1 MSYDDDDTPIY
12 DTEAAL
18 IAGQN
23 LGDAKI
29 INGHPYAIVPKG
41 SDFRDLEELL
51 DAPLRRKGNTSLR
64 DPESFCRFVKEEM
77 TAETRVY
84 GNLKEGRFRAVF
96 NDNRGHGVIEG
107 QAIAGWRD
115 YTASYACPTSAEWA
129 TWKSKDGN
137 QMTQV
142 QFAQFIE
149 NNLPDIAQPPAAEML
164 EVSRTLEAKK
174 KVNFAQGIRL
184 SNGQNELTYE
194 EQVEGTAGKGKFKIP
209 EEFTIGIPV
218 LEGGPRYAVQCRLRY
233 RISDQGGL
241 TMWYEIVR
249 PHKIM
254 EDAISEVWNKIEQ
267 ETGKTIFNGD
277 PA

>member
-1 MSYDDDDTPIY
+1 MAYDDDDTPIH

-29 INGHPYAIVPKG
+29 INGHPYAIVPEG
-41 SDFRDLEELL
+41 SAFRDLEDML

-64 DPESFCRFVKEEM
+64 DADSFCRYIREE
-77 TAETRVY
+77 TNAQTRIY

-96 NDNRGHGVIEG
+96 NDHNSGNFERP
-107 QAIAGWRD
+107 IAGWRD
-115 YTASYACPTSAEWA
+115 YTATYICPQSTEWA
-129 TWKSKDGN
+129 TWKAKSGS

-149 NNLPDIAQPPAAEML
+149 DNLPDIAQPPAAEML

-194 EQVEGTAGKGKFKIP
+194 EQIEGTAGKGKFKIP

-218 LEGGPRYAVQCRLRY
+218 LEGGLRYAVQCRLRY
-233 RISDQGGL
+233 RIGDGGQL
-241 TMWYEIVR
+241 TMWYEIIR
-249 PHKIM
+249 AHKIM
-254 EDAISEVWNKIEQ
+254 EDAIDAVWKDIESN
-267 ETGKTIFNGD
+267 TGMKIFNGD

>member
-1 MSYDDDDTPIY
+1 MSYEDDDTIIH

-23 LGDAKI
+23 LGDAKV

-41 SDFRDLEELL
+41 SDLRDLEYVLE
-51 DAPLRRKGNTSLR
+51 APRRRQGNTSLR
-64 DPESFCRFVKEEM
+64 DPESFSRFVREEK
-77 TAETRVY
+77 TVETRVY

-96 NDNRGHGVIEG
+96 NDHCGDKMERPV
-107 QAIAGWRD
+107 AGWRD
-115 YTASYACPTSAEWA
+115 YTATYTCPQSTEWA
-129 TWKSKDGN
+129 TWRSKSGST
-137 QMTQV
+137 MSQV

-149 NNLPDIAQPPAAEML
+149 DNLPDIAQPPAAEML

-194 EQVEGTAGKGKFKIP
+194 EQIEGTAGKGKFKIP

-218 LEGGPRYAVQCRLRY
+218 LEGGLRYAVQCRLRY
-233 RISDQGGL
+233 RIADGGQL
-241 TMWYEIVR
+241 TMWYEIIR
-249 PHKIM
+249 AHKIM
-254 EDAISEVWNKIEQ
+254 EDAITAVWKDIE
-267 ETGKTIFNGD
+267 ESTGLKIFNGD

>member
-1 MSYDDDDTPIY
+1 MAYDDDTTPIH

-29 INGHPYAIVPKG
+29 INGHPYAIVPEG
-41 SDFRDLEELL
+41 SKLEDLEEML

-64 DPESFCRFVKEEM
+64 DVESFCRFV
-77 TAETRVY
+77 TQETTSTTRIY

-96 NDNRGHGVIEG
+96 NDNRGGYEEG
-107 QAIAGWRD
+107 LPIAGWRD
-115 YTASYACPTSAEWA
+115 YTATYACPQSIEWA
-129 TWKSKDGN
+129 TWKAKSGQ

-142 QFAQFIE
+142 AFAQFIE
-149 NNLPDIAQPPAAEML
+149 DNLPDIAQPPAAEML

-194 EQVEGTAGKGKFKIP
+194 EQIEGTAGKGKFKIP

-218 LEGGPRYAVQCRLRY
+218 LEGGLRYAVQCRLRY
-233 RISDQGGL
+233 RIGDGGNL
-241 TMWYEIVR
+241 TMWYEIIR
-249 PHKIM
+249 AHKIM
-254 EDAISEVWNKIEQ
+254 EDAITAVWKDIEDG
-267 ETGKTIFNGD
+267 TGKKIFNGD
-277 PA
+277 PS

>member
-1 MSYDDDDTPIY
+1 MAYDDDNLPIG

-18 IAGQN
+18 VAGQN

-29 INGHPYAIVPKG
+29 INGHPYVIVPEG
-41 SDFRDLEELL
+41 SKLVDIEDML

-64 DPESFCRFVKEEM
+64 DPESFCRFILQEV
-77 TAETRVY
+77 TDQTRIY

-96 NDNRGHGVIEG
+96 NDHRGVEG
-107 QAIAGWRD
+107 PVAGWRD
-115 YTASYACPTSAEWA
+115 YTATYTCPTSTEWQ
-129 TWKSKDGN
+129 TWKGKSGST
-137 QMTQV
+137 MSQV

-149 NNLPDIAQPPAAEML
+149 DNLPDIAQPPAAEML

-194 EQVEGTAGKGKFKIP
+194 EQIEGTAGKGKFKIP

-218 LEGGPRYAVQCRLRY
+218 LEGGLRYAVQCRLRY
-233 RISDQGGL
+233 RIGDGGNL
-241 TMWYEIVR
+241 TMWYEIIR
-249 PHKIM
+249 AHKIL
-254 EDAISEVWNKIEQ
+254 EDAITEVRKSIEDQ
-267 ETGKTIFNGD
+267 TGKKIFNGD

>member
-1 MSYDDDDTPIY
+1 MAYDDDDTPIH

-29 INGHPYAIVPKG
+29 INGHPYAIVPEG
-41 SDFRDLEELL
+41 SAFRDLEELL

-64 DPESFCRFVKEEM
+64 DAESFCNFVREEL
-77 TAETRVY
+77 TQLTRIY

-96 NDNRGHGVIEG
+96 NDHNGGTLPTVV
-107 QAIAGWRD
+107 AGWRD
-115 YTASYACPTSAEWA
+115 YTATYTCPQSVEWA
-129 TWKSKDGN
+129 TWKAKSGS

-149 NNLPDIAQPPAAEML
+149 DNLPDIAQPPAAEML

-194 EQVEGTAGKGKFKIP
+194 EQIEGTAGKGKFKIP

-218 LEGGPRYAVQCRLRY
+218 LEGGLRYAVQCRLRY
-233 RISDQGGL
+233 RIGDGGQL
-241 TMWYEIVR
+241 TMWYEIIR
-249 PHKIM
+249 AHKIM
-254 EDAISEVWNKIEQ
+254 EDAITAVWKDIE
-267 ETGKTIFNGD
+267 ENTGKKIFNGD